1 VRQFCVTV
9 SMGKRLI
16 GKAVAA
22 RADVRAVL
30 KKGTL
35 VVLAGTT
42 NGYVAEEILALLG
55 QGEGFSREG
64 FRRGMTV
71 APGAKAIRADFKG
84 DVVIRDGE
92 FVQGQTIY
100 DVVDELQTGDVVIKG
115 ANAFD
120 PRGQPAV
127 LIGNLQGGTALAMTT
142 AVIGR
147 RVRLIVPVGLE
158 KRVLEDIN
166 VLAQRCNAPGAQGPR
181 LYPLP
186 AQAFTEIDA
195 IQTLTGAEAC
205 LLAAGGV
212 YGAEGSSW
220 LGISGTAQE
229 IRAAA
234 DLIRSVADEPPTRV

>member
-1 VRQFCVTV
+1 MRQFCVTI

-16 GKAVAA
+16 GKALAVHP
-22 RADVRAVL
+22 DIQAVL
-30 KKGTL
+30 EKGTL

-42 NGYVAEEILALLG
+42 NGYVAEEILASLG
-55 QGEGFSREG
+55 QAEGYSREG

-71 APGAKAIRADFKG
+71 APGGKAIQAELKG
-84 DVVIRDGE
+84 DVVVREGE
-92 FVQGQTIY
+92 VVQGQTIF
-100 DVVDELQTGDVVIKG
+100 DVVDELKTGDVVLKG

-127 LIGNLQGGTALAMTT
+127 LIGHPQGGTVMALMA

-181 LYPLP
+181 LFPVP
-186 AQAFTEIDA
+186 GRAFTEIDA
-195 IQTLTGAEAC
+195 IRLLTGAEAC

-220 LGISGTAQE
+220 LGISGTEQQIE
-229 IRAAA
+229 AAR
-234 DLIRSVADEPPTRV
+234 DLIRSVAGEAPTRV

>member
-1 VRQFCVTV
+1 MRQFCVTV

-16 GKAVAA
+16 GKALAA
-22 RADVRAVL
+22 HPDIQAVL
-30 KKGTL
+30 EKGTL

-42 NGYVAEEILALLG
+42 NGYVAEEILASLG
-55 QGEGFSREG
+55 QEEGFSREG

-71 APGAKAIRADFKG
+71 APGAKAIKAELKG

-92 FVQGQTIY
+92 VVQGQTIF
-100 DVVDELQTGDVVIKG
+100 DAVDDLQTGDVVIKG

-127 LIGNLQGGTALAMTT
+127 LIGHPQGGTVLALIT

-166 VLAQRCNAPGAQGPR
+166 VLAQRCNAPGAHGPR
-181 LYPLP
+181 LFPVP
-186 AQAFTEIDA
+186 GQAFTEIDA
-195 IQTLTGAEAC
+195 LCLLTGAEAC

-212 YGAEGSSW
+212 YGAEGASW
-220 LGISGTAQE
+220 LGVSGTEEQ
-229 IRAAA
+229 IQAAA
-234 DLIRSVADEPPTRV
+234 DLIRSVADEPPSRV

>member
-9 SMGKRLI
+9 SMGKRII
-16 GKAVAA
+16 GKAMAVHPE
-22 RADVRAVL
+22 VQAVL
-30 KKGTL
+30 EKGTL

-42 NGYVAEEILALLG
+42 NGYVAQEILASLG
-55 QGEGFSREG
+55 QAEGFSREG

-71 APGAKAIRADFKG
+71 APGARPLKADLKG
-84 DVVIRDGE
+84 DVVVRDGE
-92 FVQGQTIY
+92 PVHGQTIY
-100 DVVDELQTGDVVIKG
+100 DVVDSLKAGDVVVKG

-127 LIGNLQGGTALAMTT
+127 LIGHPQGGTVMALIT

-181 LYPLP
+181 LFPVP

-195 IQTLTGAEAC
+195 LRLLTGAEAC

-212 YGAEGSSW
+212 YGAEGASW
-220 LGISGTAQE
+220 LGVSGTEEQIE
-229 IRAAA
+229 AAA
-234 DLIRSVADEPPTRV
+234 GLIRSVADEPPSMV